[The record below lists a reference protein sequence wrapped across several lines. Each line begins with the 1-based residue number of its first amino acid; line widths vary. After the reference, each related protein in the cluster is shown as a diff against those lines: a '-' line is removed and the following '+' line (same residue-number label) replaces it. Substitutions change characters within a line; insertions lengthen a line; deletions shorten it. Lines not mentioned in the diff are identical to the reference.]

1 MTNVLNKTIAVIVL
15 VTMLSVNAFAD
26 TGQKRSGIGI
36 RSSFFKGPNFSSKVH
51 VNTHNGSTEV
61 KSGGFGGSL
70 FLFSRLNDNMF
81 AEFTLGAIG
90 TVEEAS
96 NYYRQDVE
104 VAAVTPILL
113 TLRYNLLPIENTM
126 AIQPYVS
133 GGIGSY
139 LVSDVNVKDRHVDE
153 EVKVET
159 NLNGGL
165 HLGAGFNFNISEWF
179 GINVDTKYHLVNMNS
194 SHRFSGLEF
203 GLGCSFM
210 WGDYIKK

>member
-1 MTNVLNKTIAVIVL
+1 MTNVLNKTTAILVL
-15 VTMLSVNAFAD
+15 VLLLSVNAFAD
-26 TGQKRSGIGI
+26 GGQKRSGIGI

-51 VNTHNGSTEV
+51 VNNTNGSTEV

-81 AEFTLGAIG
+81 AEFSLGAIG
-90 TVEEAS
+90 TVEEATH
-96 NYYRQDVE
+96 YYQQDVE

-113 TLRYNLLPIENTM
+113 TLRYNLLPFENTM
-126 AIQPYVS
+126 AIQPYIS

-139 LVSDVNVKDRHVDE
+139 LVSDVSVKDRYTDE
-153 EVKVET
+153 EVKVAT

-179 GINVDTKYHLVNMNS
+179 GINVDTKYHWLDLNS
-194 SHRFSGLEF
+194 NHRFSGLEF

-210 WGDYIKK
+210 WGDYLKK